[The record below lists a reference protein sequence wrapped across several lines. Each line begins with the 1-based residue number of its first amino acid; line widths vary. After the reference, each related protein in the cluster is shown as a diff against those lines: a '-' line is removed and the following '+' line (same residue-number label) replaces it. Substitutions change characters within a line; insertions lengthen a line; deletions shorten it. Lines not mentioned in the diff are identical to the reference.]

1 MRCSLEI
8 VGGKWKSLPRWTWSG
23 VRRQQ
28 LDIVDPVSDLPFRRS
43 CRGLLVDGDRVLLA
57 QHDIRDGDTVWV
69 GPGGGV
75 EDGESLEQA
84 LTRELHEETGLMIT
98 AAHAPRFVW
107 VQTVAFPEMREHGFA
122 GVANHFFLVH
132 TDTFEPTSGV
142 AAGAAGHPNDEG
154 ILDQRWW
161 SLVEIDTARADG
173 VLFSPRALPTL
184 LRALLTD
191 GPPAAPIAIGL

>member
-1 MRCSLEI
+1 ME
-8 VGGKWKSLPRWTWSG
+8 VVDDKWKSLLHRYWN
-23 VRRQQ
+23 R
-28 LDIVDPVSDLPFRRS
+28 LYIIDPVSDLPFRRS
-43 CRGLLVDGDRVLLA
+43 CRGLLIDGDRVLLA
-57 QHDIRDGDTVWV
+57 QHHIKDRDTVWV

-84 LTRELHEETGLMIT
+84 LTRELREETGLMIT
-98 AAHAPRFVW
+98 AAHAPRLVW
-107 VQTVAFPEMREHGFA
+107 VQTVAFRGMREHGFA

-142 AAGAAGHPNDEG
+142 AAGAAGHPDGEG

-161 SLVEIDTARADG
+161 SLAEIDTSRADG

-184 LRALLTD
+184 LRALLTN
-191 GPPAAPIAIGL
+191 GPPTTPITIGL